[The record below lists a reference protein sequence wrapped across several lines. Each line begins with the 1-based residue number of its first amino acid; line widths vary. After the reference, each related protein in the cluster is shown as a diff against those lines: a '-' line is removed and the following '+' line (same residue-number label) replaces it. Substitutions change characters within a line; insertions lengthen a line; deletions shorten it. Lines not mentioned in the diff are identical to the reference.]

1 MQPGIIDQAVRFSRA
16 RSNLLLVIAFTVVN
30 LILVLANADLF
41 FLFSATVPTIIL
53 VIAMDLA
60 IDFGNSVLLVGVAIA
75 FACVLVYGASWL
87 FSKKKRGFILLAL
100 IFFIID
106 TLAFTGIVVIDMILS
121 GDIFNFSFIIQV
133 GFVIW
138 ILYYL
143 ITGTS
148 AWLKLRKYDPMV
160 VDAASK
166 EAEAETAQI
175 NEQRAVNEVF
185 ADGNNVQIS
194 SSIDFPFAESENVAV
209 FTCVHVLEQSEDICY
224 VSHNEGDGAWQ
235 FLCKREHNMSDA
247 RVISLKEIYD
257 RDTSIGSLADM
268 PLGSSAVREDRLSI
282 WMDNTLK

>member
-1 MQPGIIDQAVRFSRA
+1 MQPGIKDQAVRFSRA

-30 LILVLANADLF
+30 LMLVLVNADLF

-60 IDFGNSVLLVGVAIA
+60 IDFGNTVLLVGIAIA

-106 TLAFTGIVVIDMILS
+106 TLAFTGIVIIDMLFS
-121 GDIFNFSFIIQV
+121 GDIFNVSFLIQV

-148 AWLKLRKYDPMV
+148 AWLKLRKYDPAI
-160 VDAASK
+160 VDVASR
-166 EAEAETAQI
+166 EAEVEAMQV
-175 NEQRAVNEVF
+175 NEQKAVSEVF
-185 ADGNNVQIS
+185 TNGENMPMTT
-194 SSIDFPFAESENVAV
+194 SIDFPFAESENVAV
-209 FTCVHVLEQSEDICY
+209 FTCVHVLEHNEDICY

-235 FLCKREHNMSDA
+235 FLCKREHNISDA
-247 RVISLKEIYD
+247 RVISLKEIYG
-257 RDTSIGSLADM
+257 RDPSVGSLADM
-268 PLGSSAVREDRLSI
+268 PLGNSAVREDKLSL
-282 WMDNTLK
+282 WMNNSLK